1 MIRMDL
7 MIRMANYTHPILFF
21 AKNTMAFMKL
31 IIDNALKGGNQMA
44 VLAIVCVA
52 IIAICYVS
60 THQNEGK

>member
-1 MIRMDL
+1 
-7 MIRMANYTHPILFF
+7 
-21 AKNTMAFMKL
+21 MAFMKL
-31 IIDNALKGGNQMA
+31 IIDNALKGGNPMA